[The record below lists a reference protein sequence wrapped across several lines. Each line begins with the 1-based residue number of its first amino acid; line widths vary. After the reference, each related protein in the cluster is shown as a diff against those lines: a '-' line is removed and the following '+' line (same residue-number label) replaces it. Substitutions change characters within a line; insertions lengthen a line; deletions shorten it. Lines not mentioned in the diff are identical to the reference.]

1 MVTIER
7 NSPLTSQ
14 RLRAWT
20 LQTCPA
26 WEQFQAT
33 GVLRAEPR
41 FIDPD
46 FLPAYDW
53 MNEQLTRWV
62 GPPPVGVT
70 YPIWLWRQWEGHS
83 KPPDLRRNGQLPRG
97 QCGVRLECELSSK
110 NVLLSDFDLWHFVLN
125 NWYLPNDEAD
135 ADAFE
140 AAYSQ
145 VDSEACVR
153 KKVESWQRIFD
164 LDWVD
169 PTGFV
174 TLPNVEKSIQGVV
187 WQIKLEEVKV
197 VRIFTAR

>member
-1 MVTIER
+1 MA
-7 NSPLTSQ
+7 PQ

-20 LQTCPA
+20 IQTCPA

-33 GVLRAEPR
+33 GVLHADPR
-41 FIDPD
+41 FIDAD

-53 MNEQLTRWV
+53 MIAQLARRAD
-62 GPPPVGVT
+62 PPPVGVK
-70 YPIWLWRQWEGHS
+70 YPVWLWTQWEGQS
-83 KPPDLRRNGQLPRG
+83 TPPDLRRSGHLPRG
-97 QCGVRLECELSSK
+97 QCGVRLECELWSE

-140 AAYSQ
+140 AAYRQ
-145 VDSEACVR
+145 ADTEACVR

-169 PTGFV
+169 PTGFT
-174 TLPNVEKSIQGVV
+174 TLPGAEKSIQGVV
-187 WQIKLEEVKV
+187 WQIELEEVKS
-197 VRIFTAR
+197 VRVFTAR